1 MQKELGTQEA
11 QRVQTEENV
20 SETMKKMM
28 SSEEGVSLYK
38 SQVIIFFLITR
49 YWGVGFDCW
58 TLNVE
63 RFCHV

>member
-28 SSEEGVSLYK
+28 SSEEGLSLYK
-38 SQVIIFFLITR
+38 SQVII
-49 YWGVGFDCW
+49 
-58 TLNVE
+58 
-63 RFCHV
+63 